1 MPRSVSK
8 MATVFFS
15 TGAIEPYAIGVVGL
29 HPADLRKRKREGP
42 LRAKALFRPDL
53 SEQGSK
59 RFGLWSLLRVNLSA
73 ERRKHGGC
81 NGELCGHL
89 PNILP
94 ARTRASWLCTS
105 PSLLTS
111 RSRTRST
118 SIPALPPSCSPA
130 YNNPLLGVHRKSPPV
145 KATGRTIP
153 LYG

>member
-1 MPRSVSK
+1 VLRGDPANAAVNLKDGYRVLLY
-8 MATVFFS
+8 
-15 TGAIEPYAIGVVGL
+15 GRAIEPYAIRVVGL
-29 HPADLRKRKREGP
+29 HHADLRKRKREGP

-94 ARTRASWLCTS
+94 CSDARIVALYESVTTHVE
-105 PSLLTS
+105 
-111 RSRTRST
+111 
-118 SIPALPPSCSPA
+118 IPNSFD
-130 YNNPLLGVHRKSPPV
+130 
-145 KATGRTIP
+145 
-153 LYG
+153 